1 MPHGVP
7 WGDSLG
13 KGDGGR
19 LGGNGLRLT
28 DIPSTME
35 HVLGLIV
42 DQIVTSVLERPEQR
56 HGREEAMPFP
66 RLSDVHVTQETLAT
80 IGCKL
85 LPEYGGD
92 TFMWSN
98 DYPHSACIWPG
109 ATQCI
114 AQDLGHL
121 MPEARARVLC
131 GNAARLYNDG
141 QLPSPPDPA
150 GEVKDLEAWNK
161 VHWGE

>member
-28 DIPSTME
+28 DIPSTMG

-80 IGCKL
+80 IGCE
-85 LPEYGGD
+85 PRISGD
-92 TFMWSN
+92 
-98 DYPHSACIWPG
+98 
-109 ATQCI
+109 
-114 AQDLGHL
+114 
-121 MPEARARVLC
+121 
-131 GNAARLYNDG
+131 
-141 QLPSPPDPA
+141 
-150 GEVKDLEAWNK
+150 
-161 VHWGE
+161 